1 MEWIKCS
8 DRLPITE
15 KQMIESDVNYSE
27 IDVICFDGE
36 LVYFD
41 CFQAGNTIVFWS
53 AFAEGDATH
62 WMPLPEGPK
71 D

>member
-1 MEWIKCS
+1 
-8 DRLPITE
+8 
-15 KQMIESDVNYSE
+15 MIESDVNYSE